1 MALAATITW
10 DSLRQLAAFRAENGC
25 AISLYVDLDPTDS
38 PTPRDAHTRVN
49 SLLDE
54 GLRSDVASRK
64 DLTHDQRQGLR
75 SDFERIGIFFE
86 QEFSRDGAR
95 GLAVYC
101 AGLDNYWRTL
111 ALMSP
116 VSDEIKVGRELYLT
130 PLVPL
135 VGRGEGALVAVV
147 SREQGRLYRLRGGR
161 LEDVADHFD
170 EQPRRHD
177 QGGWSQANYQRHV
190 DNLALEHLKTVA
202 EDLARHVR
210 QARSARVVVVCSE
223 EIRSEFAEALSRDAR
238 QAIVGWTHTAAHA
251 TPAELLAVVMP
262 ELERKRT
269 EEEGAALA
277 RWREEAGRNGRAA
290 SGWTDTLEAA
300 SDGRVD
306 LLLFQTGVKHEA
318 WQCPACG
325 RVGVEGGRCPLDG
338 TEMETRA
345 EGLDLAVH
353 QTLAHGGSVWAVQA
367 HHDLEPVEGIGALL
381 RF

>member
-1 MALAATITW
+1 LAATITW

-25 AISLYVDLDPTDS
+25 AISLYLDLDPSDS

-49 SLLDE
+49 SLLDD
-54 GLRSDVASRK
+54 GLKSDGASRK
-64 DLTHDQRQGLR
+64 DLTHDQRQGLK

-86 QEFSRDGAR
+86 QEFSREGAR
-95 GLAVYC
+95 GVAVYC
-101 AGLDNYWRTL
+101 SGLDNYWRTL
-111 ALMSP
+111 ALMDS
-116 VSDEIKVGRELYLT
+116 VSDQIKVGRELYLT

-147 SREQGRLYRLRGGR
+147 SREQGRLFRLRGGR

-190 DNLALEHLKTVA
+190 DSLAQEHLRTVA

-210 QARSARVVVVCSE
+210 RLRSMSVVVVCAE
-223 EIRSEFAEALSRDAR
+223 ELRSDFAEALPKEVR
-238 QAIVGWTHTAAHA
+238 QAIVGWTQAEARA

-262 ELERKRT
+262 VLERRRKD
-269 EEEGAALA
+269 EEAETLA

-290 SGWTDTLEAA
+290 SGWAGTLEAA
-300 SDGRVD
+300 SDGRVH
-306 LLLFQTGVKHEA
+306 LLLFQAGVQHEA
-318 WQCPACG
+318 WQCPECG
-325 RVGVEGGRCPLDG
+325 RLGLEGGRCPLDG
-338 TEMETRA
+338 TEMEHRN

-353 QTLAHGGSVWAVQA
+353 QTLAHGGSVWAVQH